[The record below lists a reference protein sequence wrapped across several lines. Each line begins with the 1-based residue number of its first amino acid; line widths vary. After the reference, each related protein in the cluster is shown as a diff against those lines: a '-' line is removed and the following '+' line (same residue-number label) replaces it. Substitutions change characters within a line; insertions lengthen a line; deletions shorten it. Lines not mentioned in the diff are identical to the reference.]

1 VKQKSG
7 KVIHAWAVEGECN
20 PAEFRSNLFSMEWPP
35 RSGKQM
41 EFPEIDRAE
50 WFEIEEAKKRI
61 QPGQLPLLLELQ
73 EKIKKI

>member
-1 VKQKSG
+1 
-7 KVIHAWAVEGECN
+7 
-20 PAEFRSNLFSMEWPP
+20 MEWPP

-50 WFEIEEAKKRI
+50 WFEIAEAKKRI